1 MEKLS
6 PLASLS
12 DYPPPRLCPACSCS
26 PPPSSA
32 IALVPTLQPCPEG
45 LADLVEEQQGPGL
58 PSEHTPSLGQLAE
71 MLQRGGT
78 SGRNPVGMRARA
90 IREHRPY
97 PSQCPH
103 PAHVPT
109 EPVPCKK
116 GRMPTPSPQDSGQGA
131 RTPSS
136 NPTVPL
142 MVLCP
147 SPLAPFSVS
156 SSVNEA
162 HGGLF
167 VCFFPFRAT
176 PEAYGGSQARG
187 LIRATATATSDPSH
201 VCNLHHSSQ

>member
-1 MEKLS
+1 MSPGGGGGKAGGDSPLGFRERTVEKLS

-12 DYPPPRLCPACSCS
+12 DYFPHHPPRVLLF
-26 PPPSSA
+26 PSSLLSNCPGSHSPALPRGSGRLGGGAAGSRSSQRAHA
-32 IALVPTLQPCPEG
+32 IP
-45 LADLVEEQQGPGL
+45 
-58 PSEHTPSLGQLAE
+58 GQLAE

-116 GRMPTPSPQDSGQGA
+116 GRMPTPSPKESGQGA

-147 SPLAPFSVS
+147 SPPAPFSVS
-156 SSVNEA
+156 SSVSEA

-167 VCFFPFRAT
+167 VCFFPF
-176 PEAYGGSQARG
+176 
-187 LIRATATATSDPSH
+187 
-201 VCNLHHSSQ
+201 